1 MSASI
6 ERAIR
11 SGTAGQDGVA
21 TRAQLV
27 AAGVSRRTIE
37 RRVASGELV
46 SLSTSVVG
54 LPDFHDRDR
63 QRMRAALLAV
73 DGSVLGFDTAG
84 RLHGLPLRSAT
95 SRSRVH
101 LVVPHGWHHR
111 QDGVRVHQT
120 RKLSP
125 IDRSSVTGLGVTTP
139 ARTLVDLAA
148 QTPTD
153 RFRWL
158 TESAIKEGIVS
169 ASALRACIAQFD
181 RSARPGVARAFET
194 VESLFDEPVDRSE
207 LERRFARVVA
217 SAGLDDVVEQFQP
230 PWYDGVRGIVDFAVP
245 AQRIVIEVDGRRW
258 HSLTQDMDS
267 DRRRDRLAAMHGWV
281 VIRFTWDEVVH
292 RSSEVV
298 SDITTLVARR
308 SRAAA

>member
-11 SGTAGQDGVA
+11 SQMAGQDGVA

-27 AAGVSRRTIE
+27 SAGVSKRTIE
-37 RRVASGELV
+37 RRVANGELV
-46 SLSTSVVG
+46 PLSTSVVG
-54 LPDFHDRDR
+54 LADFHDLPR

-73 DGSVLGFDTAG
+73 DGSVLGYETAG
-84 RLHGLPLRSAT
+84 RLHGLPLRRAT
-95 SRSRVH
+95 VRSRVN

-125 IDRSSVTGLGVTTP
+125 VDRSSVDGLAVTTP

-148 QTPTD
+148 RTPTD

-158 TESAIKEGIVS
+158 TEHAIKEGIVS
-169 ASALRACIAQFD
+169 ASALRACITQFN

-194 VESLFDEPVDRSE
+194 VESLFDEPVGRSE
-207 LERRFARVVA
+207 LEYRFARVIGE
-217 SAGLDDVVEQFQP
+217 AGLQGVVEQFTP
-230 PWYDGVRGIVDFAVP
+230 PWYDGVSGIVDFAVP
-245 AQRIVIEVDGRRW
+245 TQRIVIEVDGRRW
-258 HSLTQDMDS
+258 HSLTQEMDN
-267 DRRRDRLAAMHGWV
+267 DRRRDRKAALHDWV

-298 SDITTLVARR
+298 SGLRALITTR
-308 SRAAA
+308 SQRAA